1 MINAQEFLAAC
12 LARDAGFFTGTPCS
26 YMKPFMNAVINHTG
40 LTFRDAT
47 NEGDAVALA
56 AGAYI
61 ATGRPTVVMFQN
73 SGLGNA
79 VNALTS
85 LNVPFRIP
93 ALLIITHRAQP
104 GGVPDEPQ
112 HQFMGEVTIPLLEA
126 LRIPWAHFP
135 QTVEEIAPTLD
146 RAFAYLHEH
155 SLPYAIVMPYG
166 AVERTPLLV
175 ARERAPIGSR
185 ELTFRE
191 DLPRRYDERPTR
203 NETLRAVLAAKRP
216 DDVVITTTG
225 YTTRELS
232 SIEDASNHLYVV
244 GSMGSASAFA
254 LGLALHQPKR
264 RVWMLDGDGAALMHL
279 GNLASIGSFAPRNF
293 FHLLLDNEAHDST
306 GGQATVSRGVSFAA
320 IAQACGYARAFGTD
334 SLAELERLMS
344 AHETDSG
351 PTLVHFRTKIGT
363 LPNLGVPQVKPPA
376 VKLRMMRHLG
386 VVPAE
391 AVKR

>member
-1 MINAQEFLAAC
+1 MIAAQLFLDAC
-12 LARDAGFFTGTPCS
+12 RERDVRFFTGTPCS
-26 YMKPFMNAVINHTG
+26 YMKPFMNAVINDPA

-56 AGAYI
+56 AGVHV
-61 ATGRPTVVMFQN
+61 ATGATTVVMFQN

-85 LNVPFRIP
+85 LNVPFQIP

-126 LRIPWAHFP
+126 LQIPWAPFP
-135 QTVEEIAPTLD
+135 KTAAEIAPLLD
-146 RAFAYLHEH
+146 RALTHLRER
-155 SLPYAIVMPYG
+155 SLPFAIVMPWG
-166 AVERTPLLV
+166 AVERTPL
-175 ARERAPIGSR
+175 RINRPSDPIGARTLS
-185 ELTFRE
+185 FRE
-191 DLPRRYDERPTR
+191 TLSRRYETR
-203 NETLRAVLAAKRP
+203 ATRAETLQALLAAKQP

-232 SIEDASNHLYVV
+232 SIADADNHLYVV

-254 LGLALHQPKR
+254 LGLALYHPSR
-264 RVWMLDGDGAALMHL
+264 RIWMLDGDGAALMRL
-279 GNLASIGSFAPRNF
+279 GNFASIGAFAPRNF
-293 FHLLLDNEAHDST
+293 FHLLIDNEAHDST
-306 GGQATVSRGVSFAA
+306 GGQATVSRGVSFGA
-320 IAQACGYARAFGTD
+320 IAQACGYAQAFGTD
-334 SLAELERLMS
+334 SLEELRQLLA
-344 AHETDSG
+344 AHDVNRG

-376 VKLRMMRHLG
+376 VKQRLMRHLG
-386 VVPAE
+386 VATL
-391 AVKR
+391 RTR